1 MLNKIRWFHRHLN
14 YKSTPVSRKK
24 CEVSLRHSL
33 RINPAS
39 DSVKRLEWNPAL
51 TSNNLIYYRDRVLAL
66 DELDQGERQE
76 ILFDIAPEPR
86 LRDHKKLQTHQRQ
99 YRAKIKKA
107 IASEYKAGNIAASD
121 FLSNILKQKERVSY
135 SQIDRFAQL
144 PMTRPRQRRNML
156 EVYLNAH
163 NQICTRPP
171 TENAI
176 AVQEGIFKIPHQWQV
191 GADIIS
197 LKEYIEF
204 TKKFLESHYPNHAIE
219 AIIGHDDERD
229 ESENTGLHTHYYVNA
244 KNSKT
249 GEYDLRKRQV
259 EVVNA
264 FLAKEGITEDRFPVN
279 ARLNHQQSKAL
290 GHHYQRMVQDFTNEH
305 LLIPKGFVA
314 EFTDD
319 TEKASKQYQRMISQS
334 PLPKFQKEF
343 NFHNRRLAQLTQQ
356 VEAVMDD
363 LAQKNKQTETI
374 LPLLATA
381 IKALENADTD
391 FKGLQS
397 EIEWLHAKKI
407 DEQAELDEMGM
418 RYLALQNSIANRHD
432 ELNSVEDSLANAEQN
447 LDSITQESKQKLES
461 IIESAFMLLLAKTK
475 NNSVLVKKFTQQLT
489 SRVNT
494 KLSEPLEPILDAA
507 IALTRDELA
516 IEP

>member
-14 YKSTPVSRKK
+14 YKSTPVWRKK

-33 RINPAS
+33 RINPDS

-86 LRDHKKLQTHQRQ
+86 LRDHKKLQTQQRQ

-107 IASEYKAGNIAASD
+107 IASECKVGNIAASD

-135 SQIDRFAQL
+135 AQIDKFAQL
-144 PMTRPRQRRNML
+144 TMTRPRQRQHML

-163 NQICTRPP
+163 NQICARPP
-171 TENAI
+171 TENAN

-191 GADIIS
+191 GSDIIS

-204 TKKFLESHYPNHAIE
+204 TKQFLDYHYPNHAIE
-219 AIIGHDDERD
+219 VIIGHDDERD
-229 ESENTGLHTHYYVNA
+229 KSESTGLHTHYYLSG
-244 KNSKT
+244 KNHQT
-249 GEYDLRKRQV
+249 GEYDLRKRQI
-259 EVVNA
+259 EIVNA
-264 FLAKEGITEDRFPVN
+264 FLAREGITQDRFPAN
-279 ARLNHQQSKAL
+279 ARLNHQQTKAL

-314 EFTDD
+314 EFTDE
-319 TEKASKQYQRMISQS
+319 TEKKSKHYQHMISQS

-343 NFHNRRLAQLTQQ
+343 NFYTRQLAQQL
-356 VEAVMDD
+356 ESFNNEN
-363 LAQKNKQTETI
+363 AQLNEKKETI
-374 LPLLATA
+374 IQILATMMQE
-381 IKALENADTD
+381 LETADTYL
-391 FKGLQS
+391 KEQQS

-407 DEQAELDEMGM
+407 EAQAEIDEIGM
-418 RYLALQNSIANRHD
+418 RYLALEHSIADRYGK
-432 ELNSVEDSLANAEQN
+432 LNSVENALACAEQKLQVVN
-447 LDSITQESKQKLES
+447 QESKQRLER
-461 IIESAFMLLLAKTK
+461 IIESVFMLLVAKSK
-475 NNSVLVKKFTQQLT
+475 NNSGLVKKFTQQLT

-494 KLSEPLEPILDAA
+494 KLPEPLEPILDAA
-507 IALTRDELA
+507 MSLTRDELA